1 MGMSLD
7 KLLSYIGKKN
17 IAEDLQ
23 DDKLAR
29 IGLDVIETAARDLAT
44 MEDWKKYVDHGIELC
59 RQEFQP
65 NNESMPNGANFKTDI
80 LTSAANAF
88 GNKAIV
94 ELMRDPN
101 LAKTNIIGSDTI
113 KNVIERKMS
122 EAQRMKGELEPIT
135 AQLEQMKQEGI
146 EVGDLEEV
154 AKQLSE
160 DIAKTEAEVKTKK
173 QELRIRS
180 ERADRV
186 AVLMNWQINHE
197 VPNWREDMEA
207 MMYSLPLVGTLF
219 RKSYYDPTIGC
230 NSSITIKYPDYIVN
244 QQTES
249 MEKCLSFIHIM
260 NFSKSEYEARVSA
273 GIWSE
278 IDIYTKDDKGDAGSN
293 EAEGADSSDDNCN
306 KFYEQ
311 YGWLDLDEDG
321 VDEPYIITVH
331 VATQKVVRIAARF
344 AEDTIYTSFEDGR
357 PMPFLKAQRARIEK
371 IKADATELNV
381 TPEFP
386 DPKDTTGYEVVRV
399 MPRGVITK
407 YGLIPSFDGTFLDI
421 GFYHILGATVMGVN
435 KTANDLLNA
444 GTLYNQNGGVISSD
458 FKLKGNGEITIG
470 NGRFNQSELK
480 AAQLQGSM
488 IQWPFKEPSQV
499 LFALNEKLE
508 GQARTFSNSI
518 DAGGQ
523 IQANTAPTTALA
535 LIQESLVQHSAHMAR
550 IIRSIGKEISILFEL
565 TKDYFSQEDYVKVTG
580 DDDASIEQD
589 FDIDGLAITCGA
601 NPEMSSRMQRM
612 ILAQAELEQVPLV
625 TQAGGNPIPIIK
637 NYFKR
642 IGTENLDEIFPNE
655 AEMSP
660 EEKAQMQQMQQ
671 MQQQANQMAEAQLKL
686 TQLQTEL
693 LQRGEDRK
701 DQEAMVKIQETL
713 AKITGLLEDAR
724 NTRADTILKQEQA
737 ETEHTK
743 NKLSIY
749 TAASNEL
756 DKAEAALGAPDAIV
770 E

>member
-1 MGMSLD
+1 MSL
-7 KLLSYIGKKN
+7 KQLLSYVGKKN
-17 IAEDLQ
+17 IAGDI
-23 DDKLAR
+23 DKAELGR
-29 IGLDVIETAARDLAT
+29 IGIDVIETAQRDEQT
-44 MEDWKKYVDHGIELC
+44 MEDWKKCVDHGIELC
-59 RQEFQP
+59 KQEFAP
-65 NNESMPNGANFKTDI
+65 KTESMPNGANFKTDI

-101 LAKTNIIGSDTI
+101 LAKTSIIGSETI
-113 KNVIERKMS
+113 KNVIDRKLS
-122 EAQRMKGELEPIT
+122 EVQRLRSDLEPIMGQIEQAK
-135 AQLEQMKQEGI
+135 AQEI
-146 EVGDLEEV
+146 DVADLEEA
-154 AKQLSE
+154 AKKISE
-160 DIAKTEAEVKTKK
+160 DIAKTESEVKAKK
-173 QELRIRS
+173 QELRILGDRS
-180 ERADRV
+180 DRV
-186 AVLMNWQINHE
+186 GVLMNWQVNHD

-207 MMYSLPLVGTLF
+207 LFYVIPLEGTKF
-219 RKSYYDPTIGC
+219 RKSFYDDTLGC
-230 NSSITIKYPDYIVN
+230 NVSSTIKYPDFIIN

-249 MEKCLSFIHIM
+249 MEKCLSFVHIM
-260 NFSKSEYEARVSA
+260 NFSKSEYEARVQS

-278 IDIYTKDDKGDAGSN
+278 IDLYTENDKGDAGSN
-293 EAEGADSSDDNCN
+293 EAECAKTSDENCN

-331 VATQKVVRIAARF
+331 VNTQKVVRVAARF

-357 PMPFLKAQRARIEK
+357 PMPFLKAQRQRIKK
-371 IKADATELNV
+371 IKAEAEEFNIKPV
-381 TPEFP
+381 FPEP
-386 DPKDTTGYEVVRV
+386 DDVDGYKVVRV

-435 KTANDLLNA
+435 KTVNDLLDS
-444 GTLYNQNGGVISSD
+444 GTIYNQNGGVVSSD
-458 FKLKGNGEITIG
+458 FKLKTNGEVTIG
-470 NGRFNQSELK
+470 NGRWNVSELK
-480 AAQLQGSM
+480 AAQLSQGGM
-488 IQWPFKEPSQV
+488 QPWPVKEPSQV

-508 GQARTFSNSI
+508 GQARMFSNSV

-535 LIQESLVQHSAHMAR
+535 LLQESLIQDSAHMAR

-580 DDDASIEQD
+580 DDDASIELD
-589 FDIDGLAITCGA
+589 FDIDGLSITCGV

-612 ILAQAELEQVPLV
+612 MLAQAELEQFDRVV
-625 TQAGGNPIPIIK
+625 QSGGNPIPIIK

-655 AEMSP
+655 SEMSP

-671 MQQQANQMAEAQLKL
+671 LQQQANQMAEAQLKL

-701 DQEAMVKIQETL
+701 DKEAMVGIQETL

-724 NTRADTILKQEQA
+724 NTRADTVLKQEQA
-737 ETEHTK
+737 ETEHTQNQISK
-743 NKLSIY
+743 Y
-749 TAASNEL
+749 TAVSSEL
-756 DKAEAALGAPDAIV
+756 DKAEKALGAPDALV

>member
-1 MGMSLD
+1 MSL
-7 KLLSYIGKKN
+7 KQLLSYVGKKN
-17 IAEDLQ
+17 IAGDIDETELR
-23 DDKLAR
+23 R
-29 IGLDVIETAARDLAT
+29 IGIDVIETAERDALT
-44 MEDWKKYVDHGIELC
+44 MADWKKYVDHGIELC
-59 RQEFQP
+59 KQEFAP
-65 NNESMPNGANFKTDI
+65 KTESMPNGANFKTDI

-101 LAKTNIIGSDTI
+101 LAKTSIIGSETI
-113 KNVIERKMS
+113 KNVIDRKLS
-122 EAQRMKGELEPIT
+122 ESQRLKSDLEPIM
-135 AQLEQMKQEGI
+135 AQIEQAKAQEI
-146 EVGDLEEV
+146 DVSDLEES
-154 AKQLSE
+154 AKKISE
-160 DIAKTEAEVKTKK
+160 DIAKTEAEVKAKK
-173 QELRIRS
+173 QELRIRN
-180 ERADRV
+180 ERSARV
-186 AVLMNWQINHE
+186 GVLMNWQINHY

-219 RKSYYDPTIGC
+219 RKSFYDDTLGC
-230 NSSITIKYPDYIVN
+230 NVSSTIKYPDYIVN

-260 NFSKSEYEARVSA
+260 NFSKSEYEARVHA

-278 IDIYTKDDKGDAGSN
+278 IDIYTENDNGDAGSN
-293 EAEGADSSDDNCN
+293 EAEGAKTSDDNCN
-306 KFYEQ
+306 TFYEQ

-331 VATQKVVRIAARF
+331 VNTKTVVRVAARF

-357 PMPFLKAQRARIEK
+357 PMPFLRAQRARIEK
-371 IKADATELNV
+371 IQSDSKDLNI

-386 DPKDTTGYEVVRV
+386 DPKDTTGYKVVRV

-435 KTANDLLNA
+435 KTTNDLLDS
-444 GTLYNQNGGVISSD
+444 GSLYNKNTGVVSAD
-458 FKLKGNGEITIG
+458 FRGKTSGGEIAIG
-470 NGRFNQSELK
+470 NGTFIKSDLK
-480 AAQLQGSM
+480 AVALQSS
-488 IQWPFKEPSQV
+488 IVSLPFKEPSQV

-508 GQARTFSNSI
+508 GHARMFSNSV

-535 LIQESLVQHSAHMAR
+535 LIQESLIQHSAHMAR

-565 TKDYFSQEDYVKVTG
+565 TKDYFSQEEYVKVTG
-580 DDDASIEQD
+580 DDDASIELD
-589 FDIDGLAITCGA
+589 FDIDGLSITCGA

-612 ILAQAELEQVPLV
+612 ILAQAELEQFDRVV
-625 TQAGGNPIPIIK
+625 QSGGNPIPIIK

-655 AEMSP
+655 SEMSP

-701 DQEAMVKIQETL
+701 GREGMVKIQETL
-713 AKITGLLEDAR
+713 ANITKILEESR
-724 NTRADTILKQEQA
+724 KVQA
-737 ETEHTK
+737 ETILTQEKAETESL
-743 NKLSIY
+743 NNDLAIY